1 MLVWTL
7 LERPKLRLIA
17 LEYSW
22 DRGGKGCYPEIMMPP
37 NLRAAQIIYADGK
50 DGDFYPTLL
59 NHEPTTIAAGH
70 GGSTVIP
77 SSHEF
82 ETAAEASIA
91 SSAETSS
98 EVESSSAKPTWS
110 VSGTEQNI
118 KPQRWISSFVTPNQ
132 ITSAI
137 AASEKSRLRCSVA
150 VALLVVLSHYYFGF
164 PLLSSNFVRS
174 VIISRPLHLDLLTN
188 VTPVLAPLL
197 FNNHRG
203 FKGAVEAEKKTLQ
216 LVELIGLDKQVMLWR
231 GLFSVLN
238 ERQKFA
244 NFLRFCSK
252 NLLLDQGMQ
261 VHGALVKMGF
271 GFDLMLSNDLIVMYG
286 KCGRLGVA
294 CDVFDRM
301 LERNVVSWTAL
312 MCGYIQNGNPL
323 ESLLLFSKMASSGV
337 KPNDF
342 TFSTNLKACG
352 LLNGLYIGRQ
362 VHDTCVKT
370 GFDMVNVVG
379 NSIIDMYSK
388 CGRINEAASMFEVM
402 PVRNLISWNAMIA
415 GYTVAGFCKKALVL
429 FRKMKE
435 GEEFLDEFTFTSTLK
450 ACSDLGAIKE
460 GNQIHAFLIIGG
472 FLYSLNTAIVGA
484 LIDLYVKCGEL
495 FMARRVFSHIEEK
508 HVISWTALILGYA
521 QEGNL
526 EESMD
531 LFRQLRESSIRVDGF
546 ILSSMMGVFADFALV
561 QQGKQMHAFAIKVP
575 SGVDISVPFDREKIS
590 KEKWDFH

>member
-1 MLVWTL
+1 
-7 LERPKLRLIA
+7 
-17 LEYSW
+17 
-22 DRGGKGCYPEIMMPP
+22 
-37 NLRAAQIIYADGK
+37 
-50 DGDFYPTLL
+50 
-59 NHEPTTIAAGH
+59 
-70 GGSTVIP
+70 
-77 SSHEF
+77 
-82 ETAAEASIA
+82 
-91 SSAETSS
+91 
-98 EVESSSAKPTWS
+98 
-110 VSGTEQNI
+110 
-118 KPQRWISSFVTPNQ
+118 
-132 ITSAI
+132 
-137 AASEKSRLRCSVA
+137 
-150 VALLVVLSHYYFGF
+150 
-164 PLLSSNFVRS
+164 
-174 VIISRPLHLDLLTN
+174 
-188 VTPVLAPLL
+188 
-197 FNNHRG
+197 
-203 FKGAVEAEKKTLQ
+203 
-216 LVELIGLDKQVMLWR
+216 
-231 GLFSVLN
+231 
-238 ERQKFA
+238 
-244 NFLRFCSK
+244 
-252 NLLLDQGMQ
+252 MQ

-312 MCGYIQNGNPL
+312 MCGHIQNGNPL
-323 ESLLLFSKMASSGV
+323 ESLLLFSKMALSGV

-370 GFDMVNVVG
+370 GFDTVNVVG

-429 FRKMKE
+429 FRKMQE

-460 GNQIHAFLIIGG
+460 GNQIHAFLITGG
-472 FLYSLNTAIVGA
+472 FLYSVNTAIAGA

-495 FMARRVFSHIEEK
+495 FMARRVFSHMEEK

-531 LFRQLRESSIRVDGF
+531 LFRQLRESSIQVDGF

-575 SGVDISVPFDREKIS
+575 SGVDISDNKGAVRGASSFQLLLYTFCPSRHHQI
-590 KEKWDFH
+590 